1 MGRFT
6 YYSPFGLGFALIL
19 ILHGWVRESSPAVLA
34 AWPWLFVGLV
44 AIGVGLLCQLVM
56 IGVQGAFAQVLPAP
70 GGRSIRGGAARLAG
84 GLLIG
89 CGAAALIGALLRSE
103 GLGVA
108 SWVLLGL
115 SAAQAAG
122 AILIY
127 IWSWPT
133 ALRDFAEEAD

>member
-19 ILHGWVRESSPAVLA
+19 ILHGWVRESCPPVLV
-34 AWPWLFVGLV
+34 AWPWLYVGLV
-44 AIGVGLLCQLVM
+44 ALGIGLLCQLVM

-89 CGAAALIGALLRSE
+89 CGVTALIGALLRSE
-103 GLGVA
+103 GLA
-108 SWVLLGL
+108 AAPWVLLGL
-115 SAAQAAG
+115 SPIQAAG
-122 AILIY
+122 AILVY
-127 IWSWPT
+127 IWSWPA
-133 ALRDFAEEAD
+133 ALRDFADKPE

>member
-6 YYSPFGLGFALIL
+6 YYSPFGLGLVLIL
-19 ILHGWVRESSPAVLA
+19 TLHGWVRESCPAALA

-44 AIGVGLLCQLVM
+44 AVVVGLLCQLVM

-103 GLGVA
+103 GLTTA
-108 SWVLLGL
+108 AWVLLVL
-115 SAAQAAG
+115 AAAQAGG
-122 AILIY
+122 AILVY
-127 IWSWPT
+127 IWSWPA
-133 ALRDFAEEAD
+133 ALRDFGEEAD